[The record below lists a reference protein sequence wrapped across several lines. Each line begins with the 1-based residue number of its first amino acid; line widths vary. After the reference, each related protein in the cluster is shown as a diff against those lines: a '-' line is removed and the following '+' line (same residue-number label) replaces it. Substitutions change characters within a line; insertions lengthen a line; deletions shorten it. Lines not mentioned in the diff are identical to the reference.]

1 MRHAHGN
8 RLQAALLVLA
18 GIVGSLLGTATA
30 LRAEE
35 PAAAPRIELRSA
47 DYLLVGL
54 VHGDALNLRLSRVS
68 DNAPVPDAAITAL
81 LRGASYPLIAQA
93 DGSYSFVSK
102 DLALPGPA
110 GIDFRVVRGAVQD
123 TLHGTLQ
130 VPTVATEEA
139 KSTFRQN
146 AWWVLNFAV
155 CIAAYW
161 LFMRRRKTAA
171 EEEP

>member
-1 MRHAHGN
+1 M
-8 RLQAALLVLA
+8 
-18 GIVGSLLGTATA
+18 GSLLGASSV
-30 LRAEE
+30 LRAAEE
-35 PAAAPRIELRSA
+35 AAAPRIELRSA

-68 DNAPVPDAAITAL
+68 DNAPVRDAAITAM

-93 DGSYSFVSK
+93 DGSYSFEAK

-110 GIDFRVVRGAVQD
+110 GIDFRIVRGTVQD
-123 TLHGTLQ
+123 TLRGTLQ
-130 VPTVATEEA
+130 VPTATKDDD
-139 KSTFRQN
+139 KSSFRQN

-161 LFMRRRKTAA
+161 LFMRRRKTAT
-171 EEEP
+171 EEEA

>member
-1 MRHAHGN
+1 LRRAYRK
-8 RLQAALLVLA
+8 RLLATLLVLA
-18 GIVGSLLGTATA
+18 GTLGSLLGTAPA
-30 LRAEE
+30 LHADEA
-35 PAAAPRIELRSA
+35 PPAPRIELRSA

-68 DNAPVPDAAITAL
+68 DNAPVADAVITAT

-93 DGSYSFVSK
+93 DGSYSFVAK

-110 GIDFRVVRGAVQD
+110 GIDFHVVRGPAQD

-130 VPTVATEEA
+130 LPTVARDDE

-161 LFMRRRKTAA
+161 LFMRRRKAEP
-171 EEEP
+171 EEET

>member
-1 MRHAHGN
+1 LRRAHRN
-8 RLQAALLVLA
+8 RLQAALLVLTCTLA
-18 GIVGSLLGTATA
+18 SMFGTAPA
-30 LRAEE
+30 LRADE
-35 PAAAPRIELRSA
+35 PTAAPRIELRSA

-68 DNAPVPDAAITAL
+68 DNAPVPDAVITAT

-93 DGSYSFVSK
+93 DGSYSFVAK

-110 GIDFRVVRGAVQD
+110 GIDFHVVRGPAQD

-130 VPTVATEEA
+130 LPAFARDDE
-139 KSTFRQN
+139 KSTVRQN

-161 LFMRRRKTAA
+161 LFMRRRKAQT
-171 EEEP
+171 EEEA